1 MPLATAGTRRPWR
14 TAAAAAEM
22 AVVLPLLVFL
32 FVMAVDFARAFSC
45 SQVIATCAHNG
56 AMYASGNAKRLLL
69 VSAESAAKNA
79 AVAEGANLSP
89 PLKDTDVAVTITKE
103 LATVTVTY
111 EFSTFSRF
119 PGLPGTVTI
128 RRAVTMRVAPKVGVL
143 GLGLG
148 L

>member
-1 MPLATAGTRRPWR
+1 MPLAAETRRCR
-14 TAAAAAEM
+14 SAAAAAEM

-32 FVMAVDFARAFSC
+32 FVMAVDYARAYSS
-45 SQVIATCAHNG
+45 SQVVSTCAHNG

-69 VSAESAAKNA
+69 VSAEKAAKDA
-79 AVAEGANLSP
+79 AVAEGKRLSP
-89 PLKDTDVAVTITKE
+89 SLKEKDVAVTITKE

-111 EFSTFSRF
+111 EMPTMFRL
-119 PGLPGTVTI
+119 PGLPGKVTI

-143 GLGLG
+143 GLDLG